1 MLAYALSTCTNI
13 GYLQTAFLAN
23 LKFMKVCSTFHGF
36 VLDLRKK
43 VLENVLREC
52 SSFCCGEDPI
62 VAATKQRAFAKN
74 VYKPRQCH
82 AKGVLLHEVGSVSTA
97 ETQILG
103 GFYEGLCNAQDRRVR
118 LD

>member
-1 MLAYALSTCTNI
+1 MYFASVRSFVVERTHLWLQQSNELS
-13 GYLQTAFLAN
+13 Q
-23 LKFMKVCSTFHGF
+23 
-36 VLDLRKK
+36 
-43 VLENVLREC
+43 
-52 SSFCCGEDPI
+52 
-62 VAATKQRAFAKN
+62 N
-74 VYKPRQCH
+74 VYEPRQCH

>member
-1 MLAYALSTCTNI
+1 
-13 GYLQTAFLAN
+13 
-23 LKFMKVCSTFHGF
+23 MKVCSTFHGF
-36 VLDLRKK
+36 VLALRKK

-52 SSFCCGEDPI
+52 LQFVVERTQLWLQQTRTLVCELS
-62 VAATKQRAFAKN
+62 QN

>member
-1 MLAYALSTCTNI
+1 
-13 GYLQTAFLAN
+13 
-23 LKFMKVCSTFHGF
+23 MKDCSTFHGF

-52 SSFCCGEDPI
+52 SQFVVERTHLWPQQLRTLVHASF
-62 VAATKQRAFAKN
+62 RKN

>member
-1 MLAYALSTCTNI
+1 
-13 GYLQTAFLAN
+13 
-23 LKFMKVCSTFHGF
+23 MKDCSTFHGF
-36 VLDLRKK
+36 VLALRKK

-52 SSFCCGEDPI
+52 SY
-62 VAATKQRAFAKN
+62 FASVRRFVVERTQLWPQQPRTLVCELAQN

>member
-1 MLAYALSTCTNI
+1 
-13 GYLQTAFLAN
+13 
-23 LKFMKVCSTFHGF
+23 MKDCSTFHGF
-36 VLDLRKK
+36 VLDLHEK

-52 SSFCCGEDPI
+52 SQFVVERTHLWLQQTVRSYASF
-62 VAATKQRAFAKN
+62 RKN

>member
-1 MLAYALSTCTNI
+1 
-13 GYLQTAFLAN
+13 
-23 LKFMKVCSTFHGF
+23 MKICSTFHGF
-36 VLDLRKK
+36 VLALRGK

-52 SSFCCGEDPI
+52 SSFCCREDPF
-62 VAATKQRAFAKN
+62 VAATNRTLVCELSQN